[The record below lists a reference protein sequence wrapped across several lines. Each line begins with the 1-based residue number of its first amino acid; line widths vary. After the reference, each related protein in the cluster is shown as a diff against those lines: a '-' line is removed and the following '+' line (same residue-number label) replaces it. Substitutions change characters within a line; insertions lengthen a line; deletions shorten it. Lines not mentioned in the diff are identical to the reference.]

1 MEIKQL
7 IERTFDIRQATP
19 TPSVKQRLA
28 DVAADLSKAGDN
40 QARVELLNESVLALT
55 NILYERDEEGRYA
68 NVDSRTHR
76 LLVPAPWGSAGWR
89 KWGVRNWEAVIL
101 RKILIVRYQMRRG
114 APLFDYSEPSNQWFL
129 NVTDYPTLDKALAY
143 WKARPI
149 TLRDW
154 RLHADAHRQEA
165 QARMARRRS
174 SGS

>member
-1 MEIKQL
+1 MELKQL
-7 IERTFDIRQATP
+7 FERTVDIRQATP
-19 TPSVKQRLA
+19 LPSVKQRMA
-28 DVAADLSKAGDN
+28 EVAADISKAGDN
-40 QARVELLNESVLALT
+40 QARVELLNEACLALT
-55 NILYERDEEGRYA
+55 NILYAVDAEGRYA
-68 NVDSRTHR
+68 NVDSRTYR

-89 KWGVRNWEAVIL
+89 KWGLRNWEATIL

-114 APLFDYSEPSNQWFL
+114 APLFDYSEPNQWFL
-129 NVTDYPTLDKALAY
+129 NVTDYPTIDKALAY
-143 WKARPI
+143 WKVRPI